1 MRNRALPREKKRER
15 ERRRRRK
22 RERKKKFPWIFNDIV
37 SMHRDDIVNTR
48 VSLCATA
55 IVDFSSACD
64 LFEKMRTRGRQVRG
78 GGGRGEAREK
88 GSGVVKY
95 AFPWVKTPVPRS
107 RYTNEYW
114 STFAEPDA
122 IFPDAFRVICPSPPL
137 LFFSLS
143 LSLSWHAGSRVR
155 AESWNECRHR
165 CMHRYSY
172 LNCNLHS
179 REDARETSRGRG
191 KGKILVL
198 EGILSGGKAVSFVV
212 DWWRR
217 VERLNVNVGSTNC
230 TGKTLQ
236 SFSFFSRL
244 SGIDWI
250 FVISACE

>member
-1 MRNRALPREKKRER
+1 MRFIRKDAHER
-15 ERRRRRK
+15 KTGQRRRGERRGARK
-22 RERKKKFPWIFNDIV
+22 GIGSSKI
-37 SMHRDDIVNTR
+37 R
-48 VSLCATA
+48 VSLSENSGSE
-55 IVDFSSACD
+55 ISIYEWILIDFR
-64 LFEKMRTRGRQVRG
+64 RTGCNF
-78 GGGRGEAREK
+78 
-88 GSGVVKY
+88 SGCV
-95 AFPWVKTPVPRS
+95 S
-107 RYTNEYW
+107 RHL
-114 STFAEPDA
+114 PG
-122 IFPDAFRVICPSPPL
+122 PSPS
-137 LFFSLS
+137 FFFLS
-143 LSLSWHAGSRVR
+143 LSFVGHAGSRVR
-155 AESWNECRHR
+155 VESWNECRHR

-217 VERLNVNVGSTNC
+217 VERLNVNVGSTNY

-250 FVISACE
+250 FVIPACE